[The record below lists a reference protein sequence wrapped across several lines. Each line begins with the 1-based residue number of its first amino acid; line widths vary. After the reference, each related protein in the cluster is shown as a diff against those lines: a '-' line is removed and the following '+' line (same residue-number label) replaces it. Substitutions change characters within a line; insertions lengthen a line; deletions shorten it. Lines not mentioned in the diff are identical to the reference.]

1 MATRRLDMKNI
12 RKAIKERWPIPAA
25 KRGPLIKRLIEVAN
39 NRTDKRASI
48 HAVRA
53 LLEADRLNLEELK
66 HLEGSTLHLTGAG
79 GQPLL
84 DIEAQRQYLASVGDV
99 NALLE
104 AEARARAALGGD
116 EPGGN
121 GQPA

>member
-1 MATRRLDMKNI
+1 MSKQSRRKMALCRR
-12 RKAIKERWPIPAA
+12 AIKERWPIPAA

-84 DIEAQRQYLASVGDV
+84 DLEAQRKYLANVGDV
-99 NALLE
+99 DALLKSE
-104 AEARARAALGGD
+104 AAARAGH